1 MTPTRALS
9 IPDLNYD
16 AERCCLTSGAGSPP
30 HRPWILE
37 EWEWLSGPEGLS
49 KQKIRDLHA
58 GHRRE
63 ILQQHREFID
73 EEGPD
78 LADHFADGK
87 ALDPAK
93 IEPELIE
100 VSAGSAEARLFRFAT
115 LLGPFRFPKD
125 SGAVS
130 GS

>member
-1 MTPTRALS
+1 MPNAAALHQALEAHLTGLGFSRNGSGYRA
-9 IPDLNYD
+9 
-16 AERCCLTSGAGSPP
+16 
-30 HRPWILE
+30 
-37 EWEWLSGPEGLS
+37 PEGLS

-58 GHRRE
+58 GQRRE

-100 VSAGSAEARLFRFAT
+100 VSAGSAEARLFRFAHST
-115 LLGPFRFPKD
+115 SHCCSNSQISLSHAARVIRIFRN
-125 SGAVS
+125 
-130 GS
+130 